1 MRMRPPAGID
11 PLADRILQGLAAL
24 PEASEI
30 VLGGYLALQHHLDY
44 RKTHDIDAWW
54 RVRATPTA
62 ERAILAVMQQVAAEV
77 GCTVRERRFGETLS
91 IELVRQGRRTF
102 SFQIAVRSVELAPPV
117 VSAWPPI
124 LIETLQDNVG
134 SKMNA
139 LVDRG
144 SPRDF
149 LDIKAV
155 VERGLLSAADC
166 RELWTRKNPGQT
178 INAAG
183 QKILFHLSALELR
196 RPLESIE
203 SPVEREQARLTREWF
218 RHEFLGL

>member
-1 MRMRPPAGID
+1 MRTPAGID
-11 PLADRILQGLAAL
+11 PLADRILQRLAGRS
-24 PEASEI
+24 EASEI

-44 RKTHDIDAWW
+44 RETHDIDAWW
-54 RVRATPTA
+54 RVRSTPAA
-62 ERAILAVMQQVAAEV
+62 ERAILAVMQQVADEE
-77 GCTVRERRFGETLS
+77 GFTVRERRFGETLS
-91 IELVRQGRRTF
+91 IELMREGRKTF

-149 LDIKAV
+149 LDIKSV
-155 VERGLLSAADC
+155 VEHGLLSAADC
-166 RELWTRKNPGQT
+166 WQLWTRKNPGQS
-178 INAAG
+178 IDAAR
-183 QKILFHLSALELR
+183 QKVLFHLSALELR

-203 SPVEREQARLTREWF
+203 SPAERDRARLTREWF
-218 RHEFLGL
+218 RHEFLGV